1 MPQPMPNPPFCLCH
15 TGDGYSTDGKIMG
28 RQVAGK
34 SLLRGIARTWP
45 DAAVNVICESRTA
58 LTALDAQMRTK
69 GFRGQIRCSLPPDWD
84 MAVES
89 GCLYYPAPPDP
100 DIAASRERIGP
111 AAFSLIGITHSLSSK
126 AALDRV
132 SALLL
137 PPFRPWDA
145 LICTSQAAHGLVTAL
160 LAEGREFWARTIGAT
175 RFNQPVLPVIPLG
188 IDAPALA
195 ACQADRPAARAALGL
210 AEDEVA
216 ILSAG
221 RMAMHAKSNPAAFYM
236 ALERL
241 AQSRPIVCIEA
252 GIPANAAVPAVFAKA
267 RAALAPSVRFIAVD
281 GAVEARYAAAWQA
294 ADIFVSLPDN
304 IQETFGLT
312 PLEAMARGLPVI
324 VSDWDGYKDTVRH
337 GIDGLRVP
345 TFVPPA
351 DTGSRIQA
359 DYLAAD
365 HGYDMYVGR
374 ASLATVVAVDALH
387 QALARLMADPALR
400 RRMGAAGQQRAQQDY
415 DWPCILARYA
425 DLAGQLRG
433 LRQAAGSPAPLH
445 PPSHQD
451 PFHRFGPFATARLQ
465 ADWRVTLAPDAAAR
479 LPLLQGLGVANYA
492 FDDRHFSGPVAERL
506 LRAVP
511 VDGIGVQALL
521 QDQGLVTPLGLSM
534 IMWLWKFDLVRISP
548 T

>member
-1 MPQPMPNPPFCLCH
+1 MQQTMPNPPFCLCH

-34 SLLRGIARTWP
+34 SLLRGLARTWP
-45 DAAVNVICESRTA
+45 DAAINVICESQAA
-58 LTALDAQMRTK
+58 LAGLDAQMRDQ
-69 GFRGQIRCSLPPDWD
+69 GFRGQLRCGLLPNWD

-89 GCLYYPAPPDP
+89 GCLYYPAPPAP

-111 AAFSLIGITHSLSSK
+111 AAFSLIGVTHSLSSK

-160 LAEGREFWARTIGAT
+160 LAEGREFWARSLGAT

-188 IDAPALA
+188 IDAPSLA
-195 ACQADRPAARAALGL
+195 ANQAGRPAARAALGL
-210 AEDEVA
+210 AEEEIA

-221 RMAMHAKSNPAAFYM
+221 RLAMHAKSNPAALYM

-252 GIPANAAVPAVFAKA
+252 GIPANAGMPTVFARA

-312 PLEAMARGLPVI
+312 PLEAMARGLPII

-337 GIDGLRVP
+337 GIDGLRIP

-351 DTGSRIQA
+351 GTGALIQA

-365 HGYDMYVGR
+365 HGYDRYIGR

-387 QALARLMADPALR
+387 QALARLVADPALR
-400 RRMGAAGQQRAQQDY
+400 RQMGAAGQQRAQQDY

-425 DLAGQLRG
+425 ELAAQLKDI
-433 LRQAAGSPAPLH
+433 RQAAGTPISFH

-451 PFHRFGPFATARLQ
+451 PFHRFGAFATACLQ
-465 ADWRVTLAPDAAAR
+465 ADWRVTLAPDAEAR

-492 FDDRHFSGPVAERL
+492 FDDRHFAGPVAERL
-506 LRAVP
+506 LSLVP
-511 VDGIGVQALL
+511 AGGIDVQALL
-521 QDQGLVTPLGLSM
+521 QDQGLATPLGLSM
-534 IMWLWKFDLVRISP
+534 LMWLWKFDLVCINP
-548 T
+548 P